1 MHFKLVKY
9 LGVIHT
15 DEFED
20 PVETLQSV
28 VQHWVDIY
36 TGVFFSILKMLISQT
51 QRALKTNTKYVKIMI
66 LFTAFSNEFLNKIQ
80 MHLFSKGYKGVSIML
95 CSLSCNSIK
104 CYSEV
109 S

>member
-28 VQHWVDIY
+28 VQH
-36 TGVFFSILKMLISQT
+36 
-51 QRALKTNTKYVKIMI
+51 
-66 LFTAFSNEFLNKIQ
+66 
-80 MHLFSKGYKGVSIML
+80 
-95 CSLSCNSIK
+95 
-104 CYSEV
+104 
-109 S
+109 